1 MRLTMKYVGFN
12 LYRSRILNNIISTRV
27 VGIAWCRDFIRIVN
41 GPRQDTGLSFYN
53 KISLDVN
60 VYSVLRSGGT

>member
-1 MRLTMKYVGFN
+1 MWG
-12 LYRSRILNNIISTRV
+12 SRILCIIISTRI
-27 VGIAWCRDFIRIVN
+27 VGIVWCRDDIRIVN

-53 KISLDVN
+53 KISLDVK